1 MSEAVIRRA
10 MTWAKIRNVCEV
22 AKAKSDICELM
33 TEYELSLTGDECSEV
48 SEEQLIG
55 CVRSYNF
62 QRTHQES

>member
-1 MSEAVIRRA
+1 
-10 MTWAKIRNVCEV
+10 MTWAKISNLCEV
-22 AKAKSDICELM
+22 ATEKSDICELLM
-33 TEYELSLTGDECSEV
+33 TEYKLSLTGDECSEV

>member
-1 MSEAVIRRA
+1 
-10 MTWAKIRNVCEV
+10 MTWAKISNLCEV
-22 AKAKSDICELM
+22 ATEKSDICELLM